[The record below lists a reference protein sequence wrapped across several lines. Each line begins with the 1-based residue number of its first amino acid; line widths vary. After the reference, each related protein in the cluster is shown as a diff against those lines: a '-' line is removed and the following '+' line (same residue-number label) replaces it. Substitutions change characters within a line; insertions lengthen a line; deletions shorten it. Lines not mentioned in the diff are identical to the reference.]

1 MNYFIDPNICPQDHV
16 CPLIALCPVNA
27 ISQNENGL
35 PVIDDVK
42 CIKCGKCARTCPK
55 HAVIKR

>member
-16 CPLIALCPVNA
+16 CPLIALCPVYA

-35 PVIDDVK
+35 PVIDDAK